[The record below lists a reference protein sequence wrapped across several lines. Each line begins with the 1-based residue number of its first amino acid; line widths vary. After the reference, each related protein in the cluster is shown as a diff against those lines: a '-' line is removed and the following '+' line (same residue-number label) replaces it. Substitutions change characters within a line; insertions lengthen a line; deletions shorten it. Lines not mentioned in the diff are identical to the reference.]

1 MKRIRFLYALPLVL
15 CAPIFVTAQN
25 PQIADN
31 KEAKKVEVGG
41 VVKSRMLEA
50 GPQLVIQNVPG
61 IPLEL
66 VEAVKKYTESKPVGG
81 GAWHPTKR
89 EMLVGKRSGN
99 VGQVHLL
106 AAPLGELKQLTSFPD
121 PVGGGSWQPT
131 TGNYFLF
138 FKATGGNE
146 ISQLYRYD
154 SEGGNITRLTTNDK
168 MRIGGGPWTTAGDRY
183 LYTSVPTGG
192 GTTSET
198 IKTEFYTIDPM
209 DANSA
214 KLLVSLDGVGWGAS
228 DWSPDDKKL
237 LMGKYVSA
245 NESYIYIY
253 DVATGEKTLLTPQEG
268 TDKVAYSGAE
278 FSKDGKGIYLTTDK
292 GSEFQRLMYMDLA
305 TKQMKPLTGNIDW
318 DVSDFSI
325 SDDGKLLAFTTNE
338 NGFSKLHILET
349 ASGKETKL
357 PKMPAG
363 QISGFSW
370 HKKTNELRFN
380 VTSYTSISDVY
391 SMDLKSG
398 KITHWA
404 KTELNG
410 FDTTGLR
417 EPELIKWKSF
427 DGKMISGFVYKPP
440 TKFAGKRPVIIN
452 IHGGPEGQAT
462 PGPQGRGSYY
472 INDLG
477 IAVIYPN
484 VRGSS
489 GFGKTFLALDNG
501 YNREDS
507 VKDIGALIDWIGT
520 QPDLDKD
527 RIMITGGSYGGYMT
541 LAVATNYND
550 KIRASLDV
558 VGISNFNTFLKNTET
573 YRRDL
578 RRVEYGDER
587 DPKMAEFL
595 QKISPLTN
603 AHKITKPLFVVQ
615 GKNDPRVP
623 YTEAEQI
630 VAAARAN
637 NTPVWFLMANDEGHG
652 FSKKNNSDYLYYS
665 TILFI
670 KDHLLN

>member
-1 MKRIRFLYALPLVL
+1 MKRIPFFYVLPLAL
-15 CAPIFVTAQN
+15 CASITALAQN
-25 PQIADN
+25 PPIAEN
-31 KEAKKVEVGG
+31 KPDKKAEVGG

-61 IPLEL
+61 VPLEL
-66 VEAVKKYTESKPVGG
+66 VEAVKKYTETKGVGG

-89 EMLVGKRSGN
+89 EMLVGKRAGN
-99 VGQVHLL
+99 TGQVHLL
-106 AAPLGELKQLTSFPD
+106 TTPLGSLKQLTDFPD

-131 TGNYFLF
+131 TGDYFLF

-146 ISQLYRYD
+146 ISQLHRYD
-154 SEGGNITRLTTNDK
+154 VATGTVTRLTTNDK
-168 MRIGGGPWTTAGDRY
+168 MRIGGGPWSNAGDRY
-183 LYTSVPTGG
+183 IYTSVPTGG

-198 IKTEFYTIDPM
+198 IKTELYTINPADP
-209 DANSA
+209 ASA
-214 KLLVSLDGVGWGAS
+214 KLLVALDGVGWFAA
-228 DWSPDDKKL
+228 DWSPDDKKVL
-237 LMGKYVSA
+237 IGKGVSI
-245 NESYIYIY
+245 NESYVYLY
-253 DVATGEKTLLTPQEG
+253 DIATGEKTLLTPQEG
-268 TDKVAYSGAE
+268 SEKVAYSGAE
-278 FSKDGKGIYLTTDK
+278 FAKDGKGLYLTTDK
-292 GSEFQRLMYMDLA
+292 GSEFQRLVYMDLA
-305 TKQMKPLTGNIDW
+305 TKAITPLTSHINW
-318 DVSDFSI
+318 DVNGFELSE
-325 SDDGKLLAFTTNE
+325 DGKYIAFTTNE
-338 NGFSKLHILET
+338 NGFSKFYVLDT
-349 ASGKETKL
+349 ATRKEVKL
-357 PKMPAG
+357 PKLPAG
-363 QISGFSW
+363 QVGGFDW
-370 HKKTNELRFN
+370 HPKTGELRIN
-380 VTSYTSISDVY
+380 ITSYSTLSDVY
-391 SMDLKSG
+391 SLDLKSG

-404 KTELNG
+404 KSELNN
-410 FDTTGLR
+410 FPTAGLR

-427 DGKMISGFVYKPP
+427 DDREISGFIYKPP
-440 TKFAGKRPVIIN
+440 TSFKGKRPVMIN

-462 PGPQGRGSYY
+462 PGPQGRNSYF

-489 GFGKTFLALDNG
+489 GFGKTFLTLDNG
-501 YNREDS
+501 YKREDS
-507 VKDIGALIDWIGT
+507 VKDIGALIDWIAT

-527 RIMITGGSYGGYMT
+527 RIMVTGGSYGGYMT
-541 LAVATNYND
+541 LAVAATYND

-595 QKISPLTN
+595 EKISPLTN

-630 VAAARAN
+630 VAAAKKN

-670 KDHLLN
+670 KEHLLN

>member
-1 MKRIRFLYALPLVL
+1 MKRIPFLYVLPLLL
-15 CAPIFVTAQN
+15 CAPIFVSAQN
-25 PQIADN
+25 PPISVN
-31 KEAKKVEVGG
+31 KEDKKAEVGG

-66 VEAVKKYTESKPVGG
+66 VESVKKYTESKGVGG
-81 GAWHPTKR
+81 GSWHPIKR
-89 EMLVGKRSGN
+89 EMLIGKRAGN
-99 VGQVHLL
+99 AGQVHLL
-106 AAPLGELKQLTSFPD
+106 TTPLGELKQLTSFPD

-131 TGNYFLF
+131 TGNYFVF

-154 SEGGNITRLTTNDK
+154 VDGGGITRLTTDDK

-183 LYTSVPTGG
+183 LYTSVPTGA

-198 IKTEFYTIDPM
+198 IKTEFYTINPADPT
-209 DANSA
+209 SA
-214 KLLVSLDGVGWGAS
+214 KLLLSLDGVGWGAS
-228 DWSPDDKKL
+228 SWSPDDKKL

-245 NESYIYIY
+245 NESYIYLY

-268 TDKVAYSGAE
+268 TDKVAYGDAE

-305 TKQMKPLTGNIDW
+305 TKAMKPLTAHIDW
-318 DVSDFSI
+318 DVAGFDQSE
-325 SDDGKLLAFTTNE
+325 DGKWIAFGTNE
-338 NGFSKLHILET
+338 NGFNKLHMLDT
-349 ASGKETKL
+349 ATGKETKL
-357 PKMPAG
+357 PKLPAG
-363 QISGFSW
+363 QIGGFGF
-370 HKKTNELRFN
+370 HKKTNELRLN
-380 VTSYTSISDVY
+380 VSSYSSISDVY
-391 SMDLKSG
+391 SLDLKSG

-404 KTELNG
+404 QTELNG
-410 FDTTGLR
+410 FPTTGLR

-427 DGKMISGFVYKPP
+427 DNREISGFIYKPP
-440 TKFAGKRPVIIN
+440 TTFKGKRPVIIN

-462 PGPQGRGSYY
+462 PGPQGRGSYF

-477 IAVIYPN
+477 VAVIYPN

-489 GFGKTFLALDNG
+489 GFGKTFLTLDNG
-501 YNREDS
+501 FKREDS
-507 VKDIGALIDWIGT
+507 VKDIGALIDWIAT

-527 RIMITGGSYGGYMT
+527 RIMVTGGSYGGYMT

-550 KIRASLDV
+550 KIRASLDI
-558 VGISNFNTFLKNTET
+558 VGPSNFNTFLKNTET

-587 DPKMAEFL
+587 DPKMFEFL
-595 QKISPLTN
+595 EKIAPLNN
-603 AHKITKPLFVVQ
+603 ASKITKPLFVVQ

-630 VAAARAN
+630 VAAARKN

-652 FSKKNNSDYLYYS
+652 FAKKNNNDYLYYS

-670 KDHLLN
+670 KEHLLN